1 MTSKSP
7 DASSTENASID
18 GESTASTS
26 EVGAGDSCQDGS
38 TQTETLSQLRSAIS
52 EIDQRHA
59 EGEAGFF
66 AGLSGLN
73 DDDVT
78 GGDRTGKR
86 KSSGSRSGAGS
97 GTRSGKSAR
106 VGSKSGSKRK
116 KNSNDW
122 KRPSKEPDN
131 GWVEGGTES
140 TPDFIDVPDFLA
152 TDDGPDFLTDGD
164 TAGPDFLATN
174 DAGSDFLD
182 SGDDG
187 GPDFAAGPGLNFDED
202 EDDAPD
208 FDEDYAQAK
217 KTAMNMLAMRDHSSD
232 ELRKKLLKRDLM
244 PEAIDVLI
252 EKLQNS
258 RLLNDEEFAHRFAR
272 AQRENRK
279 LSRSVLKRELSK
291 KGISPELASDAVAD
305 IDGEEE
311 LAREVAQKK
320 ANSTRRLDYAVRER
334 RILGMLARRGFP
346 SAICIKVTREVL
358 AED

>member
-7 DASSTENASID
+7 DVSSTDDEFPGREPA
-18 GESTASTS
+18 ASTDT
-26 EVGAGDSCQDGS
+26 VGAGDSDRTDS
-38 TQTETLSQLRSAIS
+38 SQTETLSQLRSAIS

-66 AGLSGLN
+66 AGLSGLD

-78 GGDRTGKR
+78 GGNGRTAKR
-86 KSSGSRSGAGS
+86 KS
-97 GTRSGKSAR
+97 
-106 VGSKSGSKRK
+106 SGSKRK
-116 KNSNDW
+116 KNSSGW
-122 KRPSKEPDN
+122 KRQQQEPDN
-131 GWVEGGTES
+131 GWVEGGTDS
-140 TPDFIDVPDFLA
+140 TPDFLDVPDFLA
-152 TDDGPDFLTDGD
+152 AENDGPDFMASGGD
-164 TAGPDFLATN
+164 VA
-174 DAGSDFLD
+174 
-182 SGDDG
+182 
-187 GPDFAAGPGLNFDED
+187 PDFAAGPGLSFDDD

-208 FDEDYAQAK
+208 FDADYAQAK

-232 ELRKKLLKRDLM
+232 ELRTKLLKRDLM

-311 LAREVAQKK
+311 LAREVAEKK
-320 ANSTRRLDYAVRER
+320 AASTRRLDYAVRER

-346 SAICIKVTREVL
+346 SAICIKVTRDVL

>member
-7 DASSTENASID
+7 DASSTDDEYSGHGPSAATD
-18 GESTASTS
+18 T
-26 EVGAGDSCQDGS
+26 VGAGDFGRNDSS
-38 TQTETLSQLRSAIS
+38 QTETLSQLRSAIS

-66 AGLSGLN
+66 ASLSGLD
-73 DDDVT
+73 DDDVDD
-78 GGDRTGKR
+78 GNGRTGSR
-86 KSSGSRSGAGS
+86 KSSGSRSSAGS
-97 GTRSGKSAR
+97 GKRSGKSAR
-106 VGSKSGSKRK
+106 AGSKAGSTAGSKRK
-116 KNSNDW
+116 KNSSGW
-122 KRPSKEPDN
+122 KRQQQEPDN
-131 GWVEGGTES
+131 GWVEGGTDS

-152 TDDGPDFLTDGD
+152 AENDGPDFPDGND
-164 TAGPDFLATN
+164 GP
-174 DAGSDFLD
+174 
-182 SGDDG
+182 
-187 GPDFAAGPGLNFDED
+187 PDFASGPGLSFDDDED
-202 EDDAPD
+202 EAPD
-208 FDEDYAQAK
+208 FDADYAQAK

-232 ELRKKLLKRDLM
+232 ELRKKLVKRDLM

-291 KGISPELASDAVAD
+291 KGISPELAADAVAD

-311 LAREVAQKK
+311 LAREVAEKK
-320 ANSTRRLDYAVRER
+320 AASTRRLDYAVRER

-346 SAICIKVTREVL
+346 SAICIKVTRDVL
-358 AED
+358 ADD

>member
-7 DASSTENASID
+7 DASSTDDEFPGREPA
-18 GESTASTS
+18 AST
-26 EVGAGDSCQDGS
+26 ETVGAGDSGRSDS
-38 TQTETLSQLRSAIS
+38 SQTETLSQLRSAIS

-59 EGEAGFF
+59 EGDAGFF
-66 AGLSGLN
+66 AGLSGLD

-78 GGDRTGKR
+78 GGNGRTDKR
-86 KSSGSRSGAGS
+86 KN
-97 GTRSGKSAR
+97 
-106 VGSKSGSKRK
+106 SGSKRK
-116 KNSNDW
+116 KNSSGW
-122 KRPSKEPDN
+122 KRQQKEPDN
-131 GWVEGGTES
+131 GWVEGGTDS

-152 TDDGPDFLTDGD
+152 AENDGPDFLASDGD
-164 TAGPDFLATN
+164 AA
-174 DAGSDFLD
+174 
-182 SGDDG
+182 
-187 GPDFAAGPGLNFDED
+187 PDFAAAPGLGFDDD

-208 FDEDYAQAK
+208 FDADYAQAK

-291 KGISPELASDAVAD
+291 KGISPELAADAVAD

-311 LAREVAQKK
+311 LAREVAEKK
-320 ANSTRRLDYAVRER
+320 AASTRRLDYAVRER

>member
-7 DASSTENASID
+7 DASSTDDEFTGN
-18 GESTASTS
+18 ESTASTS
-26 EVGAGDSCQDGS
+26 EVGAGDSGHGGS
-38 TQTETLSQLRSAIS
+38 PQTETLSQLRSAIS

-66 AGLSGLN
+66 AGFSGLN

-78 GGDRTGKR
+78 GGNGRTAKR
-86 KSSGSRSGAGS
+86 KS
-97 GTRSGKSAR
+97 
-106 VGSKSGSKRK
+106 SGSKRK
-116 KNSNDW
+116 KNSSGW
-122 KRPSKEPDN
+122 KRQQQEPDN
-131 GWVEGGTES
+131 GWVEGGTDS

-152 TDDGPDFLTDGD
+152 AENDGPDFLASGGD
-164 TAGPDFLATN
+164 VA
-174 DAGSDFLD
+174 
-182 SGDDG
+182 
-187 GPDFAAGPGLNFDED
+187 PDFAAGPGLSFDDD

-208 FDEDYAQAK
+208 FDADYAQAK

-311 LAREVAQKK
+311 LAREVAEKK
-320 ANSTRRLDYAVRER
+320 AASTRRLDYAVRER
-334 RILGMLARRGFP
+334 RILGMLSRRGFP

>member
-7 DASSTENASID
+7 DASSTDDEYSGHGPSAATD
-18 GESTASTS
+18 T
-26 EVGAGDSCQDGS
+26 VGAGDFGRNDSS
-38 TQTETLSQLRSAIS
+38 QTETLSQLRSAIS

-66 AGLSGLN
+66 AGLSGL
-73 DDDVT
+73 DDGDVD
-78 GGDRTGKR
+78 GGNGRTGSR
-86 KSSGSRSGAGS
+86 KSSGSRSSAGS
-97 GTRSGKSAR
+97 GKRSGKSAR
-106 VGSKSGSKRK
+106 AASKAGTTAGSKRK
-116 KNSNDW
+116 KNSSGW
-122 KRPSKEPDN
+122 KRQQQEPDN
-131 GWVEGGTES
+131 GWVEGGTDS

-152 TDDGPDFLTDGD
+152 AENDGPDFLD
-164 TAGPDFLATN
+164 
-174 DAGSDFLD
+174 GSD
-182 SGDDG
+182 GP
-187 GPDFAAGPGLNFDED
+187 PDFAAGPGLSFDDDED
-202 EDDAPD
+202 EAPD
-208 FDEDYAQAK
+208 FDADYAQAK

-291 KGISPELASDAVAD
+291 KGISPELAADAVAD

-311 LAREVAQKK
+311 LAREVAEKK
-320 ANSTRRLDYAVRER
+320 AASTRRLDYAVRER

-346 SAICIKVTREVL
+346 SAICIKVTRDVL
-358 AED
+358 ADD

>member
-7 DASSTENASID
+7 DASSTDDEFAD
-18 GESTASTS
+18 RESAASTYT
-26 EVGAGDSCQDGS
+26 VGAGDSGRSDS
-38 TQTETLSQLRSAIS
+38 SQTETLSQLRSAIS

-66 AGLSGLN
+66 SGLSGL

-78 GGDRTGKR
+78 GGNGRTAKR
-86 KSSGSRSGAGS
+86 NS
-97 GTRSGKSAR
+97 
-106 VGSKSGSKRK
+106 SGSKRK
-116 KNSNDW
+116 KNSNGW
-122 KRPSKEPDN
+122 KRQQQEPDN
-131 GWVEGGTES
+131 GWVEGGTDS

-152 TDDGPDFLTDGD
+152 AENDGPDFLADSDG
-164 TAGPDFLATN
+164 P
-174 DAGSDFLD
+174 
-182 SGDDG
+182 
-187 GPDFAAGPGLNFDED
+187 PDFAAGPGLSFDD

-208 FDEDYAQAK
+208 FDTDYAQAK

-244 PEAIDVLI
+244 PEVIDVLI

-291 KGISPELASDAVAD
+291 KGISPELAADAVAD

-311 LAREVAQKK
+311 LAREVAEKK
-320 ANSTRRLDYAVRER
+320 AASTRRLQYAVRER

-346 SAICIKVTREVL
+346 PAICIKVTREVL

>member
-7 DASSTENASID
+7 DTSSTEDVSID
-18 GESTASTS
+18 GESTAPTNKA
-26 EVGAGDSCQDGS
+26 GAGDSGS
-38 TQTETLSQLRSAIS
+38 ADSSQTETLSQLRSAIS

-78 GGDRTGKR
+78 GGGRTGKR
-86 KSSGSRSGAGS
+86 KSSGSRTGGGS

-106 VGSKSGSKRK
+106 VGSKTGSKRK
-116 KNSNDW
+116 KKSGDW

-131 GWVEGGTES
+131 GWVEGGTDS
-140 TPDFIDVPDFLA
+140 TPDFLA
-152 TDDGPDFLTDGD
+152 ADDGPDFLPEDGSSV
-164 TAGPDFLATN
+164 P
-174 DAGSDFLD
+174 DFLD

-187 GPDFAAGPGLNFDED
+187 TPDFVAGPGLSFDQD
-202 EDDAPD
+202 EDDEPD
-208 FDEDYAQAK
+208 FDADYAQAK

-291 KGISPELASDAVAD
+291 KGISPELAADAVAD

-311 LAREVAQKK
+311 LAREVAEKK
-320 ANSTRRLDYAVRER
+320 AASTRRLDYAVRER

>member
-7 DASSTENASID
+7 DVSSTDDEYT
-18 GESTASTS
+18 GHEPTAATDT
-26 EVGAGDSCQDGS
+26 VGAGDFGRNDSS
-38 TQTETLSQLRSAIS
+38 QTETLSQLRSAIS

-66 AGLSGLN
+66 AGLSGL
-73 DDDVT
+73 DDGDVT
-78 GGDRTGKR
+78 GGNGRSGSR
-86 KSSGSRSGAGS
+86 KSSGSRSEGGS
-97 GTRSGKSAR
+97 GKRSGKSAR
-106 VGSKSGSKRK
+106 SASKAGSTAGSKRK
-116 KNSNDW
+116 KNSSGW
-122 KRPSKEPDN
+122 KRQQQEPDN
-131 GWVEGGTES
+131 GWVEGGTDS

-152 TDDGPDFLTDGD
+152 AENDGPDLLASDGN
-164 TAGPDFLATN
+164 AAPDFL
-174 DAGSDFLD
+174 DDSD
-182 SGDDG
+182 GP
-187 GPDFAAGPGLNFDED
+187 PDFASGSGLSFDDDED
-202 EDDAPD
+202 EAPD
-208 FDEDYAQAK
+208 FDADYAQAK

-291 KGISPELASDAVAD
+291 KGISPELASEAVAD

-311 LAREVAQKK
+311 LAREVAEKK
-320 ANSTRRLDYAVRER
+320 AASTRRLDYAVRER

-346 SAICIKVTREVL
+346 SAICIKVTRDVL
-358 AED
+358 ADD